1 MKIAV
6 TGAGGQLGQAMA
18 RRLSKRHDVTAL
30 ARAELD
36 VSRADDVSRVI
47 GAIHPDAIV
56 NCAAYN
62 AVDRA
67 EDDVLAALEG
77 NAFGVQ
83 ALARAS
89 AREDAV
95 LVHYSTDF
103 VFDGDADR
111 PYAEDAP
118 VAPLSVYGQ
127 SKLLGEWLTRDAP
140 RRYVLRVESLFG
152 GPLPRSSI
160 DRIAASIR
168 AGEET
173 RGFEDRVV
181 SPAYV
186 EDVVTATEALLDRA
200 LEGGVYHCVNSGHGT
215 WKEVALEIAATLG
228 VEPRLV
234 PMRMAD
240 APMRA
245 RRPQY
250 CALSNAKLAA
260 AGIPMPTWQDALR
273 RHLAR

>member
-18 RRLSKRHDVTAL
+18 RRLSKKHEVTAL

-36 VSRADDVSRVI
+36 VSRADDVARVI
-47 GAIHPDAIV
+47 GTIHPDAIV

-67 EDDVLAALEG
+67 EDDVLTALEG

-89 AREDAV
+89 RHENAV

-140 RRYVLRVESLFG
+140 RCYVLRVESLFG

-173 RGFEDRVV
+173 RVFKDRVV

-186 EDVVTATEALLDRA
+186 EDVLTATEALLDRA
-200 LEGGVYHCVNSGHGT
+200 IEGGVYHCVNNGHAT
-215 WKEVALEIAATLG
+215 WQEVALEIAAILG
-228 VEPRLV
+228 VEPRLLPV
-234 PMRMAD
+234 RLAD
-240 APMRA
+240 APLRA
-245 RRPQY
+245 
-250 CALSNAKLAA
+250 
-260 AGIPMPTWQDALR
+260 
-273 RHLAR
+273 